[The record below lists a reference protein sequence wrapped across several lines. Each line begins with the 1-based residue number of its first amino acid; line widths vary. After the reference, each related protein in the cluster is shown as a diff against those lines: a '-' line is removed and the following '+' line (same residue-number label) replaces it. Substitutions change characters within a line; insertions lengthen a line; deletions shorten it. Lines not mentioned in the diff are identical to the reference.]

1 MAEIDN
7 CKKKTTRALRLTS
20 GLVSE
25 RESWM
30 VSGEQMGKLIETA
43 LGDILLSVGFI
54 SYLGAFSD
62 KFR

>member
-1 MAEIDN
+1 M
-7 CKKKTTRALRLTS
+7 RLTS

-30 VSGEQMGKLIETA
+30 ISGQTMGTLIETA

-54 SYLGAFSD
+54 SYLGALTD
-62 KFR
+62 RFRHKIV